1 MNGKE
6 TARINPDNKSNE
18 VKDLLKGISD
28 EELKDFQEQTEDI
41 EDVLM
46 TN

>member
-1 MNGKE
+1 MDGKE
-6 TARINPDNKSNE
+6 TVQVKPDNKSKE
-18 VKDLLKGISD
+18 MQQLLQDVSE

-41 EDVLM
+41 EEVLM